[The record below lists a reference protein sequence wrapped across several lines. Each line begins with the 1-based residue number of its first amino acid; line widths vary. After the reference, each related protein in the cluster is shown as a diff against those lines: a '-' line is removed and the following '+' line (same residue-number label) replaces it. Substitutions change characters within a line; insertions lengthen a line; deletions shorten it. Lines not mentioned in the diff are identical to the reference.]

1 MLDIYAR
8 AVNVCSYHSQSTTFG
23 SEATYTCLVGFRFNV
38 SDADD
43 IERAIEC
50 DARGNWTTDTATKC
64 ERKNGFVVHI
74 NDVCLAVRMVLQCCS
89 NSSLFATEPFRNG
102 LQPRVILCFHPFRV
116 LGFHFRVA
124 F

>member
-74 NDVCLAVRMVLQCCS
+74 NDVCLAVRMVLQLNVVLIQVYLRQSRFETDCNPVLYS
-89 NSSLFATEPFRNG
+89 VFTLFA
-102 LQPRVILCFHPFRV
+102 C
-116 LGFHFRVA
+116 
-124 F
+124 